1 MPRQHDMRARLA
13 GLPAA
18 GGFSLIELMVVI
30 TILGVVFAAA
40 VPNFASFV
48 ARDRVDAAAQ
58 EVQSALALARQKAL
72 ARRTHYRVSLSG
84 TPVVML
90 VERQDTTA
98 WVADPAHPL
107 TLNANV
113 QAEPLFGGDAS
124 NNDLLIDAQGMLL
137 SEDAPAEII
146 LFNDRADSMTV
157 RMVRTGRIRIHGE

>member
-1 MPRQHDMRARLA
+1 MPRHRDPDA
-13 GLPAA
+13 GLGGWPAS

-30 TILGVVFAAA
+30 TILGIVFAAA
-40 VPNFASFV
+40 VPNFARFV

-72 ARRTHYRVSLSG
+72 ARRTLYRVSLSG
-84 TPVVML
+84 APVVVL
-90 VERQDTTA
+90 VERQDSTA
-98 WVADPAHPL
+98 WVPDPAHPL

-113 QAEPLFGGDAS
+113 QADALFGGDAS
-124 NNDLLIDAQGMLL
+124 NDEALIDAQGMLL

-157 RMVRTGRIRIHGE
+157 RMVRTGRIRTHGE